1 MTIRDD
7 DYVVGVCVVDDTKK
21 MLTITEG
28 GMGKRTLFSDF
39 RQMKNRGGRGVACH
53 KISDKTGKLAAVITV
68 ADDDDIML
76 ITNEGTI
83 IRTPVDSINVYS
95 RTATGVISMRLAE
108 GAYIINAT
116 RLEKQE
122 EIDESTEDI
131 ERDIES
137 EKSEEKKTEAPAR
150 ESLDSEEASF

>member
-1 MTIRDD
+1 
-7 DYVVGVCVVDDTKK
+7 

-53 KISDKTGKLAAVITV
+53 KISDKTGKLAVVITV

-95 RTATGVISMRLAE
+95 RTATGVIVMRLAD
-108 GAYIINAT
+108 GAFINNAT
-116 RLEKQE
+116 RLERQ
-122 EIDESTEDI
+122 EDI
-131 ERDIES
+131 DKSIEEKNEEVS
-137 EKSEEKKTEAPAR
+137 EQASAAEVAENIEPSSEEEN
-150 ESLDSEEASF
+150 ESIAKNSEEDSF

>member
-1 MTIRDD
+1 
-7 DYVVGVCVVDDTKK
+7 
-21 MLTITEG
+21 
-28 GMGKRTLFSDF
+28 MGKRTLFSDF

-53 KISDKTGKLAAVITV
+53 KISDKTGKLAVVITV

-95 RTATGVISMRLAE
+95 RTASGVIIMRLDENSTIKKVA
-108 GAYIINAT
+108 

-122 EIDESTEDI
+122 EIDA
-131 ERDIES
+131 ES
-137 EKSEEKKTEAPAR
+137 EAIDREIENSPSEPEKIDAKINTEISDE
-150 ESLDSEEASF
+150 ESF